1 MDIERHTDVLHRELE
16 VITRIL
22 GKVAVVLFL
31 ICCAIYVSPGKAAEV
46 GAMTP
51 APGAGGTVEIESRLL
66 AVK

>member
-31 ICCAIYVSPGKAAEV
+31 ICCAIYVSPGKAAGIGV
-46 GAMTP
+46 MTADPRTGAT
-51 APGAGGTVEIESRLL
+51 AEIESHRLT
-66 AVK
+66 VE